1 MTPHMTPPTASSV
14 APPPPIVLSQEEAY
28 CIYRALVLA
37 DFENPDAESNPCVKE
52 ALKTM
57 ENRLPRDFCRGSV
70 DW

>member
-1 MTPHMTPPTASSV
+1 MTPSTPPSPT
-14 APPPPIVLSQEEAY
+14 PPLIAFNQEEVY

-52 ALKTM
+52 ALKTI
-57 ENRLPRDFCRGSV
+57 EARLPRDFCKGSV